1 MKNIGSNIVDFLNKI
16 KIDKMMKIV
25 LNNKFMLLCL
35 VFFVLFYYF
44 YYSKSFKEGAVGE
57 SGEEEPAVDNRI
69 GMDISINQQIE
80 ATTAKIQT
88 KKLEAESIKT
98 DIDDAI
104 DAIQDNVYDIISRN
118 NAINQKFPSS

>member
-1 MKNIGSNIVDFLNKI
+1 MKNIGLNIVDFLNKL
-16 KIDKMMKIV
+16 KIGKMMKIV
-25 LNNKFMLLCL
+25 LNKKFILFCL
-35 VFFVLFYYF
+35 VLLVLFYHF

-57 SGEEEPAVDNRI
+57 SGEEIVVNNRI

>member
-57 SGEEEPAVDNRI
+57 SGVGAASGRHPERLTPREYERTAVY
-69 GMDISINQQIE
+69 GG
-80 ATTAKIQT
+80 
-88 KKLEAESIKT
+88 
-98 DIDDAI
+98 
-104 DAIQDNVYDIISRN
+104 
-118 NAINQKFPSS
+118 